1 MLDPKIIRD
10 KPELIKQMLKDRAV
24 EFDFEK
30 MLELNKTRKEMMMQ
44 SDELKQKRNQMS
56 VKIGSEK
63 KAGNDASEL
72 LREMGEISKKL
83 DDLES
88 LRKTVDENY
97 HNLSF
102 SIPNLVHDSVPKG
115 ADESFNKQVRTWGEI
130 PKFDFEV
137 KDHIDLGLELD
148 IVDIERAS
156 KTAGARFYYLKDG
169 LVKLGQALT
178 AFALDF
184 VSNKNYN
191 LIQPPYMINRQSME
205 GAVIAD
211 DFEDVIYKVQD
222 EDLFLIGTSEHAIAS
237 MYYDEILEGS
247 KIPLRY
253 ASISPCFRREAGAHG
268 KDQKGIFRVHQ
279 FEKIEQFIFCRPEE
293 SWEEHEKMIKNTEE
307 FYQQLEIPYRLM
319 LLSSGDMG
327 KVSAKTYDIEAWMA
341 GQNAYREIV
350 SCSNCIDYQSRRLKI
365 RFREK
370 SNEDTKYIH
379 TLNST
384 LVAIERTMVAILEN
398 NQTKDGHVEVP
409 KVLQKYFGAVSY
421 THLTLPTI
429 LLV

>member
-10 KPELIKQMLKDRAV
+10 EPDRIKQMLKDRAV
-24 EFDFEK
+24 EFEFEK
-30 MLELNKTRKEMMMQ
+30 MLELNKTRKEMMQQ

-72 LREMGEISKKL
+72 LQEMEQISKKL
-83 DDLES
+83 DDLEN
-88 LRKTVDENY
+88 LRKTVDDDY

-102 SIPNLVHDSVPKG
+102 SIPNLIHDSVPKG
-115 ADESFNKQVRTWGEI
+115 ADESFNKQIRTWGEI

-148 IVDIERAS
+148 IVDLERAS
-156 KTAGARFYYLKDG
+156 KTAGARFYYLKGG
-169 LVKLGQALT
+169 LVRLGQALT
-178 AFALDF
+178 SFALDF
-184 VSNKNYN
+184 ISEKNYN

-211 DFEDVIYKVQD
+211 DFEEVIYKVED

-247 KIPLRY
+247 RVPLRY
-253 ASISPCFRREAGAHG
+253 ASISPCFRKEAGAHG

-307 FYQQLEIPYRLM
+307 FYKKLEIPHRLM

-350 SCSNCIDYQSRRLKI
+350 SCSNCLDYQSRRLKI

-384 LVAIERTMVAILEN
+384 LIAIERTMVAILEN
-398 NQTKDGHVEVP
+398 NQTKDGHIEIP
-409 KVLQKYFGAVSY
+409 KVLQKYFGDN
-421 THLTLPTI
+421 LI
-429 LLV
+429 

>member
-10 KPELIKQMLKDRAV
+10 EPERIKKMLKDRAV
-24 EFDFEK
+24 EFDLEK
-30 MLELNKTRKEMMMQ
+30 MLELNKVRKDMMQ
-44 SDELKQKRNQMS
+44 QTDELKQKRNQMS
-56 VKIGSEK
+56 MKIATEK
-63 KAGNDASEL
+63 KAGNNASEL
-72 LREMGEISKKL
+72 LQEMSQISSKL
-83 DDLES
+83 DDMENQ
-88 LRKTVDENY
+88 RKTIEDDY
-97 HNLSF
+97 HKLSF
-102 SIPNLVHDSVPKG
+102 SIPNMIHDSVPKG
-115 ADESFNKQVRTWGEI
+115 ADESFNKQVRTWGNI
-130 PKFDFEV
+130 PKFDFEI
-137 KDHIDLGLELD
+137 KDHIDLGLGLD
-148 IVDIERAS
+148 IVDLERAS
-156 KTAGARFYYLKDG
+156 KTAGARFYYLKGG

-184 VSNKNYN
+184 VSKRDYN

-211 DFEDVIYKVQD
+211 DFEEVIYKVQD

-237 MYYDEILEGS
+237 MHYDEILEGAN
-247 KIPLRY
+247 IPLRY
-253 ASISPCFRREAGAHG
+253 ASISPCFRKEAGAHG

-293 SWEEHEKMIKNTEE
+293 SWDEHEKMIKNAEE
-307 FYQQLEIPYRLM
+307 FYQELEIPYRLM

-327 KVSAKTYDIEAWMA
+327 KVSAKTYDIEAWMS

-350 SCSNCIDYQSRRLKI
+350 SCSNCLDYQSRRLKI

-409 KVLQKYFGAVSY
+409 KVLQKYFGDN
-421 THLTLPTI
+421 LI
-429 LLV
+429 

>member
-56 VKIGSEK
+56 VKIGNEK

-72 LREMGEISKKL
+72 LKEMGDISKKL
-83 DDLES
+83 DELES

-102 SIPNLVHDSVPKG
+102 SIPNLIHDSVPKG
-115 ADESFNKQVRTWGEI
+115 ADESFNKEVRTWGEI
-130 PKFDFEV
+130 PKFDFDV

-148 IVDIERAS
+148 IVDLERAS

-169 LVKLGQALT
+169 LVKLGQSLT

-184 VSNKNYN
+184 VSSKNYN

-253 ASISPCFRREAGAHG
+253 ASISPCFRKEAGAHG

-293 SWEEHEKMIKNTEE
+293 SWEEHEKMIKSTEE

-398 NQTKDGHVEVP
+398 NQTKDGHVEIP
-409 KVLQKYFGAVSY
+409 KVLQKYFGDNM
-421 THLTLPTI
+421 I
-429 LLV
+429 

>member
-10 KPELIKQMLKDRAV
+10 EPEKIKEMLKDRAV
-24 EFDFEK
+24 EFDLEK
-30 MLELNKTRKEMMMQ
+30 MLELNKVRKDMMQ
-44 SDELKQKRNQMS
+44 QTDELKQKRNQMS
-56 VKIGSEK
+56 MKIATEK

-72 LREMGEISKKL
+72 LQEMSQISSKL
-83 DDLES
+83 DDMENQ
-88 LRKTVDENY
+88 RKTIDDDY
-97 HNLSF
+97 HKLSF
-102 SIPNLVHDSVPKG
+102 SIPNMIHDSVPKG
-115 ADESFNKQVRTWGEI
+115 PDESFNKQVRTWGDI
-130 PKFDFEV
+130 PKFDFEI
-137 KDHIDLGLELD
+137 KDHIDLGLGLD
-148 IVDIERAS
+148 IVDLERAS
-156 KTAGARFYYLKDG
+156 KTAGARFYYLKGG

-184 VSNKNYN
+184 VSKRDYN

-211 DFEDVIYKVQD
+211 DFEEVIYKVQD

-237 MYYDEILEGS
+237 MHYDEILEGG

-253 ASISPCFRREAGAHG
+253 ASISPCFRKEAGAHG

-293 SWEEHEKMIKNTEE
+293 SWDEHEKMIKNTEE
-307 FYQQLEIPYRLM
+307 FYQELEIPYRLM

-327 KVSAKTYDIEAWMA
+327 KVSAKTYDIEAWMS

-350 SCSNCIDYQSRRLKI
+350 SCSNCLDYQSRRLKI

-398 NQTKDGHVEVP
+398 NQTKDGHVEIP
-409 KVLQKYFGAVSY
+409 KVLQKYFGDN
-421 THLTLPTI
+421 LI
-429 LLV
+429 

>member
-10 KPELIKQMLKDRAV
+10 EPERIKQMLKDRAV
-24 EFDFEK
+24 EFDLEK
-30 MLELNKTRKEMMMQ
+30 MLELNKTRKDMMQQ

-56 VKIGSEK
+56 MKIATEK

-72 LREMGEISKKL
+72 LQEMSQISKKL
-83 DDLES
+83 DDMENK
-88 LRKTVDENY
+88 RKTIEDDY
-97 HNLSF
+97 HRLSF
-102 SIPNLVHDSVPKG
+102 SIPNMIHDSVPKG
-115 ADESFNKQVRTWGEI
+115 VDESFNKQIRTWGDI
-130 PKFDFEV
+130 PKFDFDV
-137 KDHIDLGLELD
+137 KDHIDLGLGLD
-148 IVDIERAS
+148 IIDLERAS
-156 KTAGARFYYLKDG
+156 KTAGARFYYLKGG

-178 AFALDF
+178 SFALDF
-184 VSNKNYN
+184 VSEKNYN

-211 DFEDVIYKVQD
+211 DFEEVIYKVED

-237 MYYDEILEGS
+237 MHYDEILEGS

-253 ASISPCFRREAGAHG
+253 ASISPCFRKEAGAHG

-293 SWEEHEKMIKNTEE
+293 SWDEHEKMIQNTEE
-307 FYQQLEIPYRLM
+307 FYQKLEIPYRLM

-350 SCSNCIDYQSRRLKI
+350 SCSNCLDYQSRRLKI

-370 SNEDTKYIH
+370 TNEDTKYIH

-384 LVAIERTMVAILEN
+384 LIAIERTMVAILEN
-398 NQTKDGHVEVP
+398 NQTKDGHLEVP
-409 KVLQKYFGAVSY
+409 KVLQKYFGDN
-421 THLTLPTI
+421 LI
-429 LLV
+429 

>member
-10 KPELIKQMLKDRAV
+10 EPERIKEMLKDRV
-24 EFDFEK
+24 VDFDLEK
-30 MLELNKTRKEMMMQ
+30 MLELNRVRKEMMQ
-44 SDELKQKRNQMS
+44 QTDELKQKRNQMS
-56 VKIGSEK
+56 MKIATEK

-72 LREMGEISKKL
+72 LEEMSQVSSKL
-83 DDLES
+83 DDMENQ
-88 LRKTVDENY
+88 RKVIDDDY
-97 HNLSF
+97 HKLSF
-102 SIPNLVHDSVPKG
+102 SIPNMIHDSVPKG
-115 ADESFNKQVRTWGEI
+115 ADESFNKQVRTWGDI
-130 PKFDFEV
+130 PKFDFEI
-137 KDHIDLGLELD
+137 KDHIDLGLGLD
-148 IVDIERAS
+148 IVDLERAS
-156 KTAGARFYYLKDG
+156 KTAGARFYYLKGG
-169 LVKLGQALT
+169 LVKLGQALS

-184 VSNKNYN
+184 VSKRNYS

-211 DFEDVIYKVQD
+211 DFEEVIYKVQD

-237 MYYDEILEGS
+237 MHYDEILEGA

-253 ASISPCFRREAGAHG
+253 ASISPCFRKEAGAHG

-293 SWEEHEKMIKNTEE
+293 SWEEHERMIKNTEE
-307 FYQQLEIPYRLM
+307 FYQELEIPYRLM
-319 LLSSGDMG
+319 LLSSGDMS

-350 SCSNCIDYQSRRLKI
+350 SCSNCLDYQSRRLKI

-409 KVLQKYFGAVSY
+409 KVLQKYFGDN
-421 THLTLPTI
+421 LI
-429 LLV
+429 

>member
-169 LVKLGQALT
+169 LVKLGQSLT

-184 VSNKNYN
+184 VSSKNYN

-398 NQTKDGHVEVP
+398 NQTKDGHIEIP
-409 KVLQKYFGAVSY
+409 KVLQKYFGDNM
-421 THLTLPTI
+421 I
-429 LLV
+429 

>member
-10 KPELIKQMLKDRAV
+10 EPEKIKEMLKDRAV
-24 EFDFEK
+24 EFDLEK
-30 MLELNKTRKEMMMQ
+30 MLELNKVRKDMMQ
-44 SDELKQKRNQMS
+44 QTDELKQKRNQMS
-56 VKIGSEK
+56 MKIATEK

-72 LREMGEISKKL
+72 LQEMSQISSKL
-83 DDLES
+83 DDMENQ
-88 LRKTVDENY
+88 RKTIEEDY
-97 HNLSF
+97 HKLSF
-102 SIPNLVHDSVPKG
+102 SIPNMIHDSVPKG
-115 ADESFNKQVRTWGEI
+115 PDESFNKQVRTWGDI
-130 PKFDFEV
+130 PKFDFEI
-137 KDHIDLGLELD
+137 KDHIDLGLGLD
-148 IVDIERAS
+148 IVDLERAS
-156 KTAGARFYYLKDG
+156 KTAGARFYYLKGG

-184 VSNKNYN
+184 VSKRDYN

-211 DFEDVIYKVQD
+211 DFEEVIYKVQD

-237 MYYDEILEGS
+237 MHYDEILEGG

-253 ASISPCFRREAGAHG
+253 ASISPCFRKEAGAHG

-293 SWEEHEKMIKNTEE
+293 SWDEHEKMIKNTEE
-307 FYQQLEIPYRLM
+307 FYQELEIPYRLM

-327 KVSAKTYDIEAWMA
+327 KVSAKTYDIEAWMS

-350 SCSNCIDYQSRRLKI
+350 SCSNCLDYQSRRLKI

-409 KVLQKYFGAVSY
+409 KVLQKYFGDN
-421 THLTLPTI
+421 LI
-429 LLV
+429 

>member
-1 MLDPKIIRD
+1 
-10 KPELIKQMLKDRAV
+10 MLKDRAV

-398 NQTKDGHVEVP
+398 NQTKDGHIEIP
-409 KVLQKYFGAVSY
+409 KVLQKYFGDNM
-421 THLTLPTI
+421 I
-429 LLV
+429 

>member
-1 MLDPKIIRD
+1 MLDPKIVRD
-10 KPELIKQMLKDRAV
+10 EPDRIKQMLKDRGV
-24 EFDFEK
+24 VFDFEK
-30 MLELNKTRKEMMMQ
+30 MLELNKTRKEMMQQ

-72 LREMGEISKKL
+72 LQDMGEISKKI
-83 DDLES
+83 DGLEN
-88 LRKTVDENY
+88 LRKTVEDDY

-102 SIPNLVHDSVPKG
+102 SIPNLLHDSVPKG

-130 PKFDFEV
+130 PKFEFEV

-148 IVDIERAS
+148 IIDLERAS

-184 VSNKNYN
+184 VSEKNYN

-211 DFEDVIYKVQD
+211 DFEEVIYKVQD

-253 ASISPCFRREAGAHG
+253 ASISPCFRKEAGAHG

-307 FYQQLEIPYRLM
+307 FYQKLEIPYRLM

-350 SCSNCIDYQSRRLKI
+350 SCSNCLDYQSRRLKI

-370 SNEDTKYIH
+370 SNENTKYIH

-384 LVAIERTMVAILEN
+384 LIAIERTMVAILED
-398 NQTKDGHVEVP
+398 NQTKDGHIKIP
-409 KVLQKYFGAVSY
+409 KVLQKYFGNN
-421 THLTLPTI
+421 LI
-429 LLV
+429 

>member
-30 MLELNKTRKEMMMQ
+30 MLELNKTRKEMMIQ

-115 ADESFNKQVRTWGEI
+115 SDESFNKQVRTWGEI

-169 LVKLGQALT
+169 LVKLGQSLT

-398 NQTKDGHVEVP
+398 NQTKDGHVEIP
-409 KVLQKYFGAVSY
+409 KVLQKYFGDNM
-421 THLTLPTI
+421 I
-429 LLV
+429 